1 MVELW
6 GRVPARQRASIVP
19 ATSDVIDLT
28 PTSPRTEA
36 PPPAPAP
43 TPVGPEHGD
52 APRLATIGLVGLRL
66 AIGFEFLWAFLDKTF
81 GLGYS
86 TAHAKAWIHGGSPTS
101 GFLSHADAGPL
112 HGMFHSM
119 AGVAF
124 VDWLFMLGLLGV
136 GLALVLGVAIRPA
149 ALFGSVMLAFMY
161 VAVWTP
167 AKVAA
172 GQPTAS
178 TNPIIDDHIVSILGL
193 IAVAALI
200 TRSAGY
206 LGRRWASLRA
216 IQTRPWLR

>member
-1 MVELW
+1 MVDVSSQLRLDREDTT
-6 GRVPARQRASIVP
+6 VS
-19 ATSDVIDLT
+19 ATPEVIDLT
-28 PTSPRTEA
+28 PPA
-36 PPPAPAP
+36 PPVEVPATRHGAVETPPANA
-43 TPVGPEHGD
+43 D
-52 APRLATIGLVGLRL
+52 APRLATVGVIGLRL

-112 HGMFHSM
+112 HSMFHSM

-161 VAVWTP
+161 VAVWAP
-167 AKVAA
+167 AKIAA

-206 LGRRWASLRA
+206 LGRRWATLPLVES
-216 IQTRPWLR
+216 RPWLR